1 MIPTLWDDLIMNK
14 AAIFATS
21 LALAACAAPVAHWEK
36 PGATQAMV
44 DEAVQDCRVQARLSP
59 EQRVGTQLTR
69 PGTAGAMDRIEEREG
84 REAEQFQRCMRG
96 KGYSA
101 KR

>member
-1 MIPTLWDDLIMNK
+1 MIPLHAMTLRAALLTSSALI
-14 AAIFATS
+14 
-21 LALAACAAPVAHWEK
+21 AACAAPAAHWEK
-36 PGATQAMV
+36 PGATQTMV
-44 DEAVQDCRVQARLSP
+44 DEAVQECRVQARLSP
-59 EQRVGTQLTR
+59 EQRVGTQLSR

-84 REAEQFQRCMRG
+84 REAERFQRCMLG